1 MISCGDNLHV
11 FIHSKV
17 MEKVNLASFTTGDF
31 DKGASFIKQT
41 LWFFVSALFVRASW
55 NPFMGIKIF
64 LLRAFGARI
73 GKGLVIKNNVTVKFP
88 WKLTVGENCW
98 LGEHCWIDNLD
109 NMVIGSN
116 VCISQGAMLLT
127 GNHDYTE
134 ASMPYRNAPIRI
146 EDGAWIGA
154 QATVC
159 PGVTA
164 HMQSILTV
172 GSVATKDMDEN
183 CIYQGNP
190 AVCIRKRIIKE

>member
-41 LWFFVSALFVRASW
+41 LWFFMSALFVRASW

-88 WKLTVGENCW
+88 GKVLPEEIRGFPK
-98 LGEHCWIDNLD
+98 
-109 NMVIGSN
+109 
-116 VCISQGAMLLT
+116 
-127 GNHDYTE
+127 HDKS
-134 ASMPYRNAPIRI
+134 AGGDAPYR
-146 EDGAWIGA
+146 
-154 QATVC
+154 
-159 PGVTA
+159 
-164 HMQSILTV
+164 QS
-172 GSVATKDMDEN
+172 
-183 CIYQGNP
+183 
-190 AVCIRKRIIKE
+190 